1 MRIRFAGYLSVVAA
15 LAVAVPLV
23 AAQDNVARPGGT
35 LGGPPP
41 VADQG
46 PVPGCIT
53 EGFDNAV
60 APVFTTV
67 DEFDQAAAHI
77 FRDHGTWPSVRFVIR
92 RQEAG

>member
-1 MRIRFAGYLSVVAA
+1 LF
-15 LAVAVPLV
+15 
-23 AAQDNVARPGGT
+23 
-35 LGGPPP
+35 
-41 VADQG
+41 
-46 PVPGCIT
+46 IT
-53 EGFDNAV
+53 EGFDNAF